1 MKKLAIAALMTT
13 FVLSGC
19 STMGMNDER
28 TMVVEGEAM
37 NVKVVNIP
45 SFKIEIAPLKA
56 VCELPD
62 ANGNKIESECLQYR
76 QTYQKNY
83 TPLNGNI
90 QGFTYEPNYRYI
102 LDVRQE
108 AVMNEATQV
117 VKPVWILNEVV
128 SKTAE
133 YFSCRLL

>member
-1 MKKLAIAALMTT
+1 MRKLAIAALMTT

-133 YFSCRLL
+133 

>member
-28 TMVVEGEAM
+28 TMVVEGEPV

-56 VCELPD
+56 VCELPT
-62 ANGNKIESECLQYR
+62 ASGTMVESECLQYR

-83 TPLNGNI
+83 TPLNGDI
-90 QGFTYEPNYRYI
+90 QGFTYEPGYRYM
-102 LDVRQE
+102 LDLRQE
-108 AVMNEATQV
+108 AVANAEAGTIE
-117 VKPVWILNEVV
+117 PVWFLNEVI
-128 SKTAE
+128 SKNAE
-133 YFSCRLL
+133 

>member
-108 AVMNEATQV
+108 AVINEATQV

-133 YFSCRLL
+133 

>member
-1 MKKLAIAALMTT
+1 MKKLEIAALMPT

-133 YFSCRLL
+133 

>member
-83 TPLNGNI
+83 TPLNGDI

-133 YFSCRLL
+133 

>member
-19 STMGMNDER
+19 STMGMNNER

-37 NVKVVNIP
+37 DVKVVSIP

-56 VCELPD
+56 VCELQ
-62 ANGNKIESECLQYR
+62 ASNGTMVESECLQYR

-90 QGFTYEPNYRYI
+90 QGFTYEPNYRYV

-108 AVMNEATQV
+108 VVMNELTNVA
-117 VKPVWILNEVV
+117 KPVWILNEVV
-128 SKTAE
+128 SKKAE
-133 YFSCRLL
+133 

>member
-28 TMVVEGEAM
+28 TMVVEGEPM

-56 VCELPD
+56 VCELPT
-62 ANGNKIESECLQYR
+62 ASGTMVESECLQYR

-90 QGFTYEPNYRYI
+90 QGFTYEPIYRYV

-108 AVMNEATQV
+108 AMMDEVTNA
-117 VKPVWILNEVV
+117 VKPVWILNQVV
-128 SKTAE
+128 SKKAE
-133 YFSCRLL
+133 

>member
-1 MKKLAIAALMTT
+1 MKKLALAALMTT

-19 STMGMNDER
+19 STMGMDNER
-28 TMVVEGEAM
+28 TMVVEGQAM

-45 SFKIEIAPLKA
+45 SFEVEIAPRKA
-56 VCELPD
+56 VCDLTT
-62 ANGNKIESECLQYR
+62 ANGTKVESECLQYR

-83 TPLNGNI
+83 TTLNGNI

-108 AVMNEATQV
+108 AVTDEASNV
-117 VKPVWILNEVV
+117 VKPIWILNEVV

-133 YFSCRLL
+133 

>member
-76 QTYQKNY
+76 QNYQKNY

-133 YFSCRLL
+133 

>member
-1 MKKLAIAALMTT
+1 MKKLAISALMTT
-13 FVLSGC
+13 FVLSCC

-133 YFSCRLL
+133 

>member
-62 ANGNKIESECLQYR
+62 ANGNKVESECLQYR

-133 YFSCRLL
+133 

>member
-37 NVKVVNIP
+37 DVKVVSIP

-56 VCELPD
+56 VCELQ
-62 ANGNKIESECLQYR
+62 ASNGTMVESECLQYR

-83 TPLNGNI
+83 TLLNGNI

-108 AVMNEATQV
+108 AVMNEATNV

-128 SKTAE
+128 SKKAE
-133 YFSCRLL
+133 

>member
-1 MKKLAIAALMTT
+1 MKKLAIDELMTT

-45 SFKIEIAPLKA
+45 SFKIEIAPLKS

-62 ANGNKIESECLQYR
+62 GNGNKIESECLQYR

-133 YFSCRLL
+133 

>member
-108 AVMNEATQV
+108 AVMNEATKV
-117 VKPVWILNEVV
+117 VKPVWILNEVI

-133 YFSCRLL
+133 

>member
-19 STMGMNDER
+19 YTMGMNDER
-28 TMVVEGEAM
+28 TMVVEGEPM

-56 VCELPD
+56 VCELPT
-62 ANGNKIESECLQYR
+62 ASGTMVESECLQYR

-83 TPLNGNI
+83 TPLNGDI

-108 AVMNEATQV
+108 AVMNEATKV
-117 VKPVWILNEVV
+117 VKPVWILNEVI

-133 YFSCRLL
+133 

>member
-83 TPLNGNI
+83 TPLKGNI

-108 AVMNEATQV
+108 AVTDEASNV
-117 VKPVWILNEVV
+117 VKPIWILNEVV

-133 YFSCRLL
+133 

>member
-1 MKKLAIAALMTT
+1 MKKLALAALMTT
-13 FVLSGC
+13 FALTGC
-19 STMGMNDER
+19 STMDMDNER
-28 TMVVEGEAM
+28 TMVVEGQPM

-45 SFKIEIAPLKA
+45 SFEVEIAPRKA
-56 VCELPD
+56 VCDLTATD
-62 ANGNKIESECLQYR
+62 GTMVESQCLQYR

-83 TPLNGNI
+83 TTLSGNI
-90 QGFTYEPNYRYI
+90 QGFTYEPNYRYV

-108 AVMNEATQV
+108 AVTAEGSNV

-133 YFSCRLL
+133 

>member
-117 VKPVWILNEVV
+117 VKPIWILNEVV

-133 YFSCRLL
+133 

>member
-108 AVMNEATQV
+108 AVMNEATKV

-133 YFSCRLL
+133 